1 MNDLSKVTGLENAE
15 LLALT
20 SIIREHVIKIKNMV
34 DENQAVGNLEVAVEN
49 FNDFLKEQTKEAL
62 DIANKIR

>member
-1 MNDLSKVTGLENAE
+1 
-15 LLALT
+15 
-20 SIIREHVIKIKNMV
+20 MV